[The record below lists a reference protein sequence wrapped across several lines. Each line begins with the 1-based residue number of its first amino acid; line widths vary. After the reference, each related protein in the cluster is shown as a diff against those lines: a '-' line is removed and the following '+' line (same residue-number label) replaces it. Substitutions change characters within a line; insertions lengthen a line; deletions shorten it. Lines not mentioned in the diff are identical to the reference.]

1 MFMNLLNVG
10 KELERGAKEFEQR
23 EKEQKESKARFDR
36 EFAEMKQGFKE
47 MEANTNIGSFD
58 NLLYGFRFGK

>member
-36 EFAEMKQGFKE
+36 EFSEMKKDFQE